1 MLKGR
6 KEKNL
11 ANKIKNMLLKRGF
24 LVDVSVS
31 KKTNSVYLKIDN
43 GACPTIRI
51 SDHRNDKSK
60 SKFNMIKNYT
70 GKRMEFQNGQL
81 KKFYNYHMIGRLVAD
96 LEIERSNKII
106 KYGYSN
112 YKKIRDKDNY
122 NDYYIYNK
130 QVA

>member
-1 MLKGR
+1 MLNKR
-6 KEKNL
+6 KTKKI

-24 LVDVSVS
+24 LIDIKVS
-31 KKTNSVYLKIDN
+31 KNTNSVYLKIDN
-43 GACPTIRI
+43 GACSTIRI
-51 SDHRNDKSK
+51 SDHINNNSK

-70 GKRMEFQNGQL
+70 GKSKKVQNGNL
-81 KKFYNYHMIGRLVAD
+81 KKFYNYYMIGRLITD
-96 LEIERSNKII
+96 IEIERSNKII

-122 NDYYIYNK
+122 NYIYR